1 MGFVQICHV
10 CQRKVE
16 LIQFQDLFI
25 TQTVQCSLHVSV
37 SNATSEFPD
46 DEFLLKTRPLKLF
59 CAILC
64 YFAHWC
70 LVTLNLHQKRQHL
83 WRTLYYTLALD
94 KPTVLIR
101 WQITLL
107 KNVTTL
113 TALRALMTL
122 KELWAL
128 KNLRTLRAEMGIKE
142 SKGIM
147 GRNDIKV
154 SKGST

>member
-1 MGFVQICHV
+1 MFGVQERVFIGHIVNYHHGVGFTKVLAGDGPIKRNTAYLLVIKFLDALMGFVQICHV

-64 YFAHWC
+64 YFAH
-70 LVTLNLHQKRQHL
+70 
-83 WRTLYYTLALD
+83 
-94 KPTVLIR
+94 
-101 WQITLL
+101 
-107 KNVTTL
+107 
-113 TALRALMTL
+113 
-122 KELWAL
+122 
-128 KNLRTLRAEMGIKE
+128 
-142 SKGIM
+142 
-147 GRNDIKV
+147 
-154 SKGST
+154 